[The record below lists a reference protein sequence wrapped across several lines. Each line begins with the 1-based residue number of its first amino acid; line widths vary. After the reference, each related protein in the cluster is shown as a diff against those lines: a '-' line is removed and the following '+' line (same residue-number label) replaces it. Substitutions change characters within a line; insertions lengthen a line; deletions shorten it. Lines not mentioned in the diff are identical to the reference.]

1 MYAGTKINLHEVL
14 QKRRQ
19 VTIADESIPL
29 FLCVFSSDK
38 GTEEITNFTKDEFV
52 SMYGSTADFFKYGQP
67 LIQAHAIVNAGGRI
81 LAKRIV
87 ADDAHLANVVV
98 FANVTQ
104 EAKDKKTADGKQLYL
119 TPEGTETEE
128 VTATK
133 ATITYAKVKYTVSTI
148 ENVKTL
154 DDVVNSANTA
164 KTDSK
169 FPLFIIAENGRGKSI
184 KKFRITPDYDVSKNT
199 GFMIYTLQDIED
211 NTIVENARFSAY
223 PDGISNYSGSRRNL
237 SLTESTSNQL
247 KTKYSAEGL
256 DAFVAKLVEITGY
269 SKEDIYAA
277 DFIFGKTT
285 RGRDLPGIEIDKEST
300 DAVNL
305 ASTYGIPLESG
316 TDGDFPEQPFAGETA
331 SSQWINATSKFLSG
345 DTDSSIWDLDQ
356 YKIDYCVDANYPDAV
371 KEKLAQ
377 LAIWRQDFFFF
388 RDLGT
393 GIHSLQ
399 DVKDK
404 IQKQFY
410 VKSPFIG
417 DYLTCYD
424 IIDRDSKKQI
434 RVTMLHGLAP
444 LLVSHYTT
452 NVAAPIAGEFNKIV
466 ITEAIEGTMSFT
478 PRITPKINQK
488 EILDELKINYANY
501 SSEGVL
507 TVLST
512 YTSQDHN
519 GPLSYS
525 SNVVVTQMC
534 IKDIRRYTPKIRFML
549 MDANSDSNVVDFNKY
564 RELIVDNVI
573 TKYKKYFK
581 SIDMVYTRDAEMISN
596 KIFNASLYCYYK
608 DFPQGEI
615 FDVFAIDGSP
625 DTNSSVNSSTI
636 NV

>member
-14 QKRRQ
+14 QKQRQ

-38 GTEEITNFTKDEFV
+38 GTEEITNFTKDDFI

-67 LIQAHAIVNAGGRI
+67 LVQAHAIANAGGRI

-87 ADDAHLANVVV
+87 SKDANLANSVV

-104 EAKDKKTADGKQLYL
+104 ETKDKTTPEGKQLYIN
-119 TPEGTETEE
+119 GSGAETEE

-133 ATITYAKVKYTVSTI
+133 ATITYAKIKYTLSTI
-148 ENVKTL
+148 ENVKNL
-154 DDVVNSANTA
+154 EAVLEAANGKKTA
-164 KTDSK
+164 DK
-169 FPLFIIAENGRGKSI
+169 FPLFIITDNGRGKSI
-184 KKFRITPDYDVSKNT
+184 KKFRIVPDYDVSKNT
-199 GFMIYTLQDIED
+199 GFMIYNLQDIEG
-211 NTIVENARFSAY
+211 NTVIENARFSAY
-223 PDGISNYSGSRRNL
+223 PDGISNYSGTRRNL

-247 KTKYSAEGL
+247 KTKYSDVGL
-256 DAFVAKLVEITGY
+256 EAFVAKLAEITGY
-269 SKEDIYAA
+269 SKTDIYTS
-277 DFIFGKTT
+277 DFIFGKST
-285 RGRDLPGIEIDKEST
+285 RGRALPGFEIDTTST
-300 DAVNL
+300 DAINL
-305 ASTYGIPLESG
+305 SSVYGLPLESG
-316 TDGDFPEQPFAGETA
+316 TDGNFPEHPFAGTAASSEWTNETA
-331 SSQWINATSKFLSG
+331 SFLSG

-356 YKIDYCVDANYPDAV
+356 YKIDYCCDANYPGEV
-371 KEKLAQ
+371 KEKLSQ
-377 LAIWRQDFFFF
+377 LAIWRQDFFYF

-393 GIHSLQ
+393 DVRSLQ
-399 DVKDK
+399 DVRDT
-404 IQKQFY
+404 IQKQYF

-417 DYLTCYD
+417 DYITCYD
-424 IIDRDSKKQI
+424 VIDKDSKKQV
-434 RVTMLHGLAP
+434 RVTMMHGLAP
-444 LLVSHYTT
+444 LLVRHYTT
-452 NVAAPIAGEFNKIV
+452 NVAAPIAGEFNNIV
-466 ITEAIEGTMSFT
+466 ITEAVEGTMTFT

-488 EILDELKINYANY
+488 EILDELKLNYANY
-501 SSEGVL
+501 SSDGVL

-512 YTSQDHN
+512 YTSQDHS

-525 SNVVVTQMC
+525 SNVIVTQMC

-549 MDANSDSNVVDFNKY
+549 MDSNGDTNIVDFNKY

-596 KIFNASLYCYYK
+596 KIFNASIYCYYK

-615 FDVFAIDGSP
+615 FDVFAIEGSP
-625 DTNSSVNSSTI
+625 DENSNVSTASI

>member
-14 QKRRQ
+14 QKQRQ
-19 VTIADESIPL
+19 ITIADESIPL

-38 GTEEITNFTKDEFV
+38 GTEEITNFTKDDFV

-87 ADDAHLANVVV
+87 ADDANLANAVV

-104 EAKDKKTADGKQLYL
+104 EAKDKTTADGKQLYINDS
-119 TPEGTETEE
+119 GAETEE
-128 VTATK
+128 VTGTK
-133 ATITYAKVKYTVSTI
+133 ATVNYAKIKYTISTI
-148 ENVKTL
+148 ENVKSVDAVL
-154 DDVVNSANTA
+154 DAANKA
-164 KTDSK
+164 KTDAK
-169 FPLFIIAENGRGKSI
+169 FPLFVICENGRGKSI
-184 KKFRITPDYDVSKNT
+184 KKFRIMPDYDVSKNA
-199 GFMIYTLQDIED
+199 GFMIYNLQDIES
-211 NTIVENARFSAY
+211 NTVLENARFSAY
-223 PDGISNYSGSRRNL
+223 PDGISNYSGTRRNL
-237 SLTESTSNQL
+237 SLTESTSTQL
-247 KTKYSAEGL
+247 KTRYDAEGL
-256 DAFVAKLVEITGY
+256 EAFVAKLAEITGY
-269 SKEDIYAA
+269 SKQAIYES
-277 DFIFGKTT
+277 DFLFGKTT
-285 RGRDLPGIEIDKEST
+285 RGRVLPGLEIDNEST

-305 ASTYGIPLESG
+305 SSTYGIPLESG
-316 TDGDFPEQPFAGETA
+316 TDGAFPEHPFAGLVPSKEWT
-331 SSQWINATSKFLSG
+331 NAATKFLSG

-356 YKIDYCVDANYPDAV
+356 YKIDYCCDANYPDEV
-371 KEKLAQ
+371 KEKLSQ
-377 LAIWRQDFFFF
+377 LAMWRQDFFFF

-393 GIHSLQ
+393 DVRSLQ
-399 DVKDK
+399 DVRDK
-404 IQKQFY
+404 IQKQFF

-417 DYLTCYD
+417 DYITCYD

-444 LLVSHYTT
+444 LLVKHYTT
-452 NVAAPIAGEFNKIV
+452 NVAAPIAGEFNSIV
-466 ITEAIEGTMSFT
+466 ITEAIEGTMTFT

-488 EILDELKINYANY
+488 EILDELKLNYANY

-525 SNVVVTQMC
+525 SNVIVTQMC
-534 IKDIRRYTPKIRFML
+534 VKDIRRYTPKIRFML
-549 MDANSDSNVVDFNKY
+549 MDAAGDANVVDFNKY

-581 SIDMVYTRDAEMISN
+581 SIDMVYTRDPEMISN

-608 DFPQGEI
+608 DFPQGEV
-615 FDVFAIDGSP
+615 FDVFAVEGSP
-625 DTNSSVNSSTI
+625 DNNNSVATASI
-636 NV
+636 NL